1 MPVFLASNSAPM
13 KGALVPIAYYAV
25 SGTSTNNIYF
35 SNIPQGYQDLCLV
48 INARSAY
55 TATTAQAYTYIN
67 NDSSSIYSQ
76 TRLYGTRGSA
86 SSDRSSGG
94 LLYLG
99 EIPAASAGSTIFGT
113 SVTHFFNYANTTT
126 YKSTITRCS
135 VDLGTSG
142 LVHLWAQLYRST
154 NAITILSCY
163 NTTGANW
170 VAGTTFSLY
179 GIRSIGQ

>member
-1 MPVFLASNSAPM
+1 M
-13 KGALVPIAYYAV
+13 
-25 SGTSTNNIYF
+25 
-35 SNIPQGYQDLCLV
+35 LV
-48 INARSAY
+48 INARSSYAS
-55 TATTAQAYTYIN
+55 TTAQAYTYIN
-67 NDSSSIYSQ
+67 NDSTFLYSQ
-76 TRLYGTRGSA
+76 TRLYGNGSSA
-86 SSDRSSGG
+86 VSDRTSGG

-99 EIPAASAGSTIFGT
+99 EIPAATSTSGIFGS
-113 SVTHFFNYANTTT
+113 SVNHFMNYANTST
-126 YKSTITRCS
+126 YKTILTRS
-135 VDLGTSG
+135 AVDLNGSG